1 MIRYTLVGINLSILG
16 AVLLFFLTYSQGG
29 TTSSFVGLS
38 SVSST
43 QSTTSDPLDQLS
55 AADIAVEV
63 SDMVNLPETTAVVN
77 EAETVNAQLSITP
90 AENLVAAK
98 PQIVATAL
106 KTRQDIQDYTVQSGD
121 TLASVAAKFNITTNS
136 ILWSN
141 NLSSTTLK
149 VGTKLLIPP
158 ISGIVY
164 TVKPG
169 NTAQSLAQTY
179 DASASQITAFN
190 DAEISGLTAGEQI
203 VIPNGTQPVP
213 TSTGYGI
220 YGGIASYGFNGYD
233 FGYCTYW
240 VALRRAQVGEPLP
253 DNLGNAS
260 SWAYLARAFGIP
272 VGNTPQQYAAV
283 VLSTAGEGHVGFV
296 ESVNADGSANISEMN
311 VIGWDKIDYKTIPA
325 TAVGDYNYIY

>member
-1 MIRYTLVGINLSILG
+1 
-16 AVLLFFLTYSQGG
+16 LLFFLTYNQGG

-38 SVSST
+38 SVSNT
-43 QSTTSDPLDQLS
+43 LSTTSDPLDQLS

-77 EAETVNAQLSITP
+77 QAETVNAQLSITP
-90 AENLVAAK
+90 AENLVTAK

-106 KTRQDIQDYTVQSGD
+106 KTRQDIQQYIVQPGD
-121 TLASVAAKFNITTNS
+121 TLASVAAKFNVTSNS

-141 NLSSTTLK
+141 NLTSTSLK
-149 VGTKLLIPP
+149 VGTKLVIPP

-164 TVKPG
+164 TVKAG

-190 DAEISGLTAGEQI
+190 DAEITGLTTGEQI
-203 VIPNGTQPVP
+203 VIPNGAQPVAAP
-213 TSTGYGI
+213 SGYGI

-240 VALRRAQVGEPLP
+240 VAARRAQVGEPLP
-253 DNLGNAS
+253 NNLGNAS
-260 SWAYLARAFGIP
+260 SWAYLARSFGLS

-283 VLSTAGEGHVGFV
+283 VLSTVGEGHVGFV

-311 VIGWDKIDYKTIPA
+311 VSGWDRVDYKTIPA
-325 TAVGDYNYIY
+325 TAVDNYSYIY